1 MQLSRITTE
10 LLLCSVVASS
20 GRERKQK
27 HDNQGIVQERSS
39 RHNSNVPDQIW
50 SV

>member
-27 HDNQGIVQERSS
+27 HEPRGL
-39 RHNSNVPDQIW
+39 
-50 SV
+50 